1 MKTADCDIDENCWL
15 WEFWR
20 FRPFLLS
27 NYVLCLFILFN
38 QETDQLKLRQEMTL
52 DNQQMKHRLDL
63 MKKSEETFI
72 AKLEKLE
79 KENHILL
86 VTLQQRDEEITKLH
100 EITE

>member
-1 MKTADCDIDENCWL
+1 VGILEIQTVWS
-15 WEFWR
+15 
-20 FRPFLLS
+20 FLLS